1 MTTPILNTV
10 LVRCSNPYQGEITV
24 GDFKLFVDPSFQ
36 PEWYRKISAEVVAVP
51 RKLDTRH
58 YAYRGLELGEIEVG
72 DTIYFH
78 YLGLTKEN
86 RLDTE
91 DQDLYAIPYHEI
103 FCKVNEGAIT
113 ALNGWTLV
121 EPVIVK
127 SDSAWVGIGSERVST
142 QEGILCFIGQPKTDQ
157 PALNVKAGDRV
168 VFSKNADFINTIED
182 KEYFVMQQEDLLATQ
197 PQKANEIESDY
208 AGPRHYYETSPFY
221 LSPDHD

>member
-1 MTTPILNTV
+1 MTTPVLNTV
-10 LVRCSNPYQGEITV
+10 LVRCSNTYQDELTV
-24 GDFKLFVDPSFQ
+24 GDTKLLLDTSFR
-36 PEWYRKISAEVVAVP
+36 PEWHRKIAAEVVAVP

-58 YAYRGLELGEIEVG
+58 YAYRGLELGEIEAG

-78 YLGLTKEN
+78 YFGLMDEN
-86 RLDTE
+86 R
-91 DQDLYAIPYHEI
+91 
-103 FCKVNEGAIT
+103 
-113 ALNGWTLV
+113 
-121 EPVIVK
+121 
-127 SDSAWVGIGSERVST
+127 VS
-142 QEGILCFIGQPKTDQ
+142 KDQ
-157 PALNVKAGDRV
+157 PALEVKPGDSV

>member
-103 FCKVNEGAIT
+103 FCKVREGVIS
-113 ALNGWTLV
+113 ALNGWALV
-121 EPVIVK
+121 EPVEVK
-127 SDSAWVGIGSERVST
+127 SGSAWIGTDSEKIST
-142 QEGILCFIGQPKTDQ
+142 QEGILRFIGQPKTDQ

>member
-1 MTTPILNTV
+1 MTTPVLNTV
-10 LVRCSNPYQGEITV
+10 LVRCSNTYQDEVTV
-24 GDFKLFVDPSFQ
+24 GDTKLLLDTSFR
-36 PEWYRKISAEVVAVP
+36 PEWHRKIAAEVVAVP

-58 YAYRGLELGEIEVG
+58 YAYRGLELGEIEAG

-78 YLGLTKEN
+78 YFGLMEEN
-86 RLDTE
+86 RVSA
-91 DQDLYAIPYHEI
+91 DQELYAIPYHEI
-103 FCKVNEGAIT
+103 FCKVSEGVIT
-113 ALNGWTLV
+113 ALNGWVLV
-121 EPVIVK
+121 EPLVVSGG
-127 SDSAWVGIGSERVST
+127 SDWIQEASEKLSD
-142 QEGILCFIGQPKTDQ
+142 QEGILRFIGQPKTDQ

-208 AGPRHYYETSPFY
+208 AGPGNYYKSSPFY